1 MRHLNT
7 ALHIQPDA
15 CRIYFGW
22 DIMDSYH
29 NIIDHYQGYYGS
41 QPWNFQ
47 NTAHTKTFQNIASCF
62 EFLKPPEKT
71 QKIYEGKTERPRKV
85 ERKWCIGVSKSWKF
99 WDTAEMGGEL
109 LHIFIN
115 VHICVH
121 VEMYIQIY
129 ISIYICVCIDLK
141 LHTKYVCRS
150 SLLMRRGLVA
160 FPPLGLEKLPFWS
173 TWQINFKLHYWA
185 GCQANESK
193 DRNVWKGT
201 LFSTHPIG
209 KWTSAWSSLDY

>member
-1 MRHLNT
+1 MSWSRLRWYSLDETLKHGI
-7 ALHIQPDA
+7 AHSAKRPA
-15 CRIYFGW
+15 
-22 DIMDSYH
+22 DISWM
-29 NIIDHYQGYYGS
+29 GYYGFVS
-41 QPWNFQ
+41 QYNRSLSGILRF
-47 NTAHTKTFQNIASCF
+47 TALKFSKYCPYQNISKYCQLFWIFKAPW
-62 EFLKPPEKT
+62 KKT

-150 SLLMRRGLVA
+150 SLLMRRGL
-160 FPPLGLEKLPFWS
+160 PS
-173 TWQINFKLHYWA
+173 TWTWKTPLLIDV
-185 GCQANESK
+185 AN
-193 DRNVWKGT
+193 
-201 LFSTHPIG
+201 
-209 KWTSAWSSLDY
+209 